1 MLVFSD
7 ADLRSCHS
15 RLLSGSCENY
25 PSWKHV
31 SSRQVVPVVNQH
43 VLENINK
50 NCISTATIGTLIL
63 FLTSL
68 PVSLENGAGWPGL
81 LVALII
87 IGLGYVK
94 YTTRAVNNT

>member
-1 MLVFSD
+1 MLVLPD
-7 ADLRSCHS
+7 ADLRCCHS

-25 PSWKHV
+25 TSWKHV
-31 SSRQVVPVVNQH
+31 SSRQIVHFLNEH
-43 VLENINK
+43 VSENINK
-50 NCISTATIGTLIL
+50 NCVSTATIGTLIL

-94 YTTRAVNNT
+94 STTLMVNCG